1 MGPQSVIAPL
11 NHVLSLSPC
20 FASCCLQ
27 SLGTLSPYS
36 QVMPPG
42 GSVTCCCHRVSLCQ
56 GTTGA
61 LLNISLPKV
70 GEVGGPVQEGPL
82 GPGESSMQ
90 VLPGRVDPG
99 SSFCPMVGSTSN
111 QEQAWGKGMVCRQGG
126 KSLWPD
132 TVAWSQTLGVTACS
146 LSAGGRASGE
156 PLQLQRTHR
165 LPGTSHHRASTLQGL
180 GSPVHG
186 TPAHRAAEALTH
198 LVLHPA
204 SSNPTSLHT
213 FPHLQDI
220 YESFDTRQR
229 RASSPGYIDSPTY
242 SRQGMSPTIPR
253 SPHHFYR
260 SGEDF
265 SCNPRLG

>member
-1 MGPQSVIAPL
+1 MQAAGSGGAILRPAPLQARGSWLSILSVQLRLRHQPSSPGSCDGAVTWGERAAVGPQSVIAPL

-156 PLQLQRTHR
+156 PLQLQRTHM
-165 LPGTSHHRASTLQGL
+165 LPGTSHHRASTLQGF
-180 GSPVHG
+180 
-186 TPAHRAAEALTH
+186 R
-198 LVLHPA
+198 
-204 SSNPTSLHT
+204 
-213 FPHLQDI
+213 
-220 YESFDTRQR
+220 
-229 RASSPGYIDSPTY
+229 
-242 SRQGMSPTIPR
+242 
-253 SPHHFYR
+253 
-260 SGEDF
+260 
-265 SCNPRLG
+265 RLG